1 MNRWYGSG
9 SFIKKE
15 LMKVD
20 VEPGSGFCFGVQNA
34 VMIAEEA
41 LRSGEKVWCLGE
53 IVHNDIEVAR
63 LTELGLATVTYEEF
77 ERLRDCKVLIR
88 AHGEPPS
95 TYIKAA
101 ENNITIIDATCPIVR
116 SMQEKIRKVAEV
128 SRNEKGQIVIYGKEG
143 HAEVIGL
150 MGAAGPRG
158 ILVTGQGDLHRI
170 DYSKPVFLFSQTTK
184 SKVQYEVV
192 AEIIRLNMEKI
203 SADHAAEYLK
213 VHNTI
218 CRQVSG
224 REPRLRD
231 FARQNDVII
240 FVSGRKSS
248 NGRMLFE
255 VIQKVNPRSYFI
267 AAPAELNRDWFKGV
281 SSAGVCGAT
290 STPRWLIQEV
300 ADIIAG
306 Q

>member
-1 MNRWYGSG
+1 
-9 SFIKKE
+9 
-15 LMKVD
+15 MKVD

-41 LRSGEKVWCLGE
+41 LRAGETVYCLGE

-63 LTELGLATVTYEEF
+63 LTELGLVTITYDEF
-77 ERLRDCKVLIR
+77 DALRDCKVLIR

-95 TYIKAA
+95 TYAKAL
-101 ENNITIIDATCPIVR
+101 ENNITIIDATCPIVH

-128 SRNEKGQIVIYGKEG
+128 SRQEMGQIVIYGKEG

-158 ILVTGQGDLHRI
+158 ILVTGQGDLDRI
-170 DYSKPVFLFSQTTK
+170 DYNKPVFLFSQTTK

-203 SADHAAEYLK
+203 SPEHAVTNLK

-231 FARQNDVII
+231 FATQHDVII
-240 FVSGRKSS
+240 FVSGKKSS

-255 VIQKVNPRSYFI
+255 VCLKVNRRSHFI
-267 AAPAELNRDWFKGV
+267 SSPEELNREWLNGA
-281 SSAGVCGAT
+281 SSVGVCGAT
-290 STPRWLIQEV
+290 STPRWLIQKV
-300 ADIIAG
+300 ADIIAEV
-306 Q
+306 

>member
-1 MNRWYGSG
+1 
-9 SFIKKE
+9 
-15 LMKVD
+15 MKVD
-20 VEPGSGFCFGVQNA
+20 IEPGSGFCFGVENA
-34 VMIAEEA
+34 VNIAEEA
-41 LRSGEKVWCLGE
+41 LRGGETVYCLGE

-63 LTELGLATVTYEEF
+63 LTDLGLKTVSYEEF
-77 ERLRDCKVLIR
+77 EKLRDCKVLVR

-95 TYIKAA
+95 TYARA
-101 ENNITIIDATCPIVR
+101 RENNISIIDATCPIVR

-128 SRNEKGQIVIYGKEG
+128 SREEKGQIVIYGKEG

-158 ILVTGQGDLHRI
+158 ILVTGKEDLHRI
-170 DYSKPVFLFSQTTK
+170 DFTRPVFLFSQTTK

-192 AEIIRLNMEKI
+192 AEIIRLKMEKV
-203 SADHAAEYLK
+203 ATEHPGNTLK
-213 VHNTI
+213 VHNTT

-231 FARQNDVII
+231 FSQQHDVII

-255 VIQKVNPRSYFI
+255 VCLKENPRSYFI
-267 AAPAELNRDWFKGV
+267 SAPEELREEWFRDA
-281 SSAGVCGAT
+281 STAGICGAT
-290 STPRWLIQEV
+290 STPRWLIQKVGEIV
-300 ADIIAG
+300 ESF
-306 Q
+306 

>member
-1 MNRWYGSG
+1 
-9 SFIKKE
+9 
-15 LMKVD
+15 MKVD
-20 VEPGSGFCFGVQNA
+20 VEQGSGFCFGVQNA

-41 LRSGEKVWCLGE
+41 LRAGETVYCLGE

-63 LTELGLATVTYEEF
+63 LTGLGLATITYEQF
-77 ERLRDCKVLIR
+77 ENLRDCKVLIR

-95 TYIKAA
+95 TYKKAA
-101 ENNITIIDATCPIVR
+101 KNNITIIDATCPIVH
-116 SMQEKIRKVAEV
+116 SMQEKIRRVSEV
-128 SRNEKGQIVIYGKEG
+128 SRDEKGQIVIYGKEG

-170 DYSKPVFLFSQTTK
+170 DYTRPVFLFSQTTK

-203 SADHAAEYLK
+203 SPEHAMNNLK

-231 FARQNDVII
+231 FAMQHDVII
-240 FVSGRKSS
+240 FVSGRQSS

-255 VIQKVNPRSYFI
+255 VCSRVNPRSFFVS
-267 AAPAELNRDWFKGV
+267 APEELNSDWFAGAASV
-281 SSAGVCGAT
+281 GVCGAT
-290 STPRWLIQEV
+290 STPRWLIQKV

-306 Q
+306 A